1 MERKGKKCRVNPYF
15 CLDVTNSQGK
25 RNRRIVK
32 LKRLANTNLLSPTCI
47 REEKKCKLT

>member
-25 RNRRIVK
+25 RNRGVVN
-32 LKRLANTNLLSPTCI
+32 LKKINKYKFTITHLYF
-47 REEKKCKLT
+47 